1 MPLKIFCLGNS
12 EKFSSGATR
21 VHLSQLSV
29 YSDVQSG
36 MILDNLASFPFCGDF
51 LKTRTEGAL
60 SMHNSFTLNTQSY
73 YLINQGT
80 NLSSES
86 QMSA

>member
-1 MPLKIFCLGNS
+1 MQLKIFCLGNS

-21 VHLSQLSV
+21 LDLSQLSV
-29 YSDVQSG
+29 NSDVQSG
-36 MILDNLASFPFCGDF
+36 MNLDNLASFPFSGDF
-51 LKTRTEGAL
+51 LKTRTEGGL
-60 SMHNSFTLNTQSY
+60 SMHNSFTLNTWCY

>member
-12 EKFSSGATR
+12 EEFSIGATR
-21 VHLSQLSV
+21 VDLSQVCL

-36 MILDNLASFPFCGDF
+36 MILDNLTSLPFAGDF
-51 LKTRTEGAL
+51 LKTWTEVTL
-60 SMHNSFTLNTQSY
+60 SMRNSFTLNTWSY
-73 YLINQGT
+73 YPINQGI

-86 QMSA
+86 QMIT